1 GRARR
6 TARRPGRE
14 RFRLRG
20 GDRGL
25 YAFCRLKVLR
35 YRGGQGFPIDFIID
49 TSTDGVVWTTVVSRA
64 GYPPPTATVQTFV
77 FTTRDARYLRVA
89 GTNLRNTNPNDH
101 TYRMQL
107 AEIEAY

>member
-1 GRARR
+1 M
-6 TARRPGRE
+6 
-14 RFRLRG
+14 
-20 GDRGL
+20 
-25 YAFCRLKVLR
+25 
-35 YRGGQGFPIDFIID
+35 
-49 TSTDGVVWTTVVSRA
+49 VSCA
-64 GYPPPTATVQTFV
+64 GYPQPTATVQTFP